1 MATGTY
7 MTTLPEKWSTG
18 IHAPWP
24 NTWTIGTNMTTLP
37 NKWTI
42 GTNMTTLPDKWPTGI
57 HDPWPDKWP
66 TGIHDP
72 WPD

>member
-37 NKWTI
+37 
-42 GTNMTTLPDKWPTGI
+42 DKWPTGI

-66 TGIHDP
+66 TGIHAP
-72 WPD
+72 GQTHGQLVQT